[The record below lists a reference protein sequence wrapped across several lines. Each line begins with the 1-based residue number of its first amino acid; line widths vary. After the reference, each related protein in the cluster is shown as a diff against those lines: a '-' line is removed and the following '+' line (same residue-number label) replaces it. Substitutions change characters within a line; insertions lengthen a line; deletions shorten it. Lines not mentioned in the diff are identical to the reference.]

1 MLSPAPTR
9 YNRED
14 DMPRAGRDTQEWR
27 RLRKQ
32 CFARDKAAHAPCHIC
47 GQPIDYAL
55 KPSST
60 PDAWEPD
67 HRFTVKSHPELAEL
81 PENILPSHRRCNRAR
96 GDKASIDN
104 LGNQSRN
111 WNW

>member
-1 MLSPAPTR
+1 
-9 YNRED
+9 
-14 DMPRAGRDTQEWR
+14 MPRAGRDTQEWR

-47 GQPIDYAL
+47 GQPIDYGL

-81 PENILPSHRRCNRAR
+81 PENILPSHSRCNRAR
-96 GDKASIDN
+96 GDKASINN

>member
-1 MLSPAPTR
+1 
-9 YNRED
+9 
-14 DMPRAGRDTQEWR
+14 MPRAGRDTQEWR

-47 GQPIDYAL
+47 GQPIDYGL

-67 HRFTVKSHPELAEL
+67 HRFTVKSHRNLRSFRKTFCLRTAAATGRAGT
-81 PENILPSHRRCNRAR
+81 RRR
-96 GDKASIDN
+96 
-104 LGNQSRN
+104 
-111 WNW
+111 